1 MKIDQTVKRIA
12 DAQIRSVID
21 ISNATG
27 SQSGVIK
34 VNHNTYNV
42 SVGTDGKVDVSFRG
56 GWFNFLRK
64 NSLDRMR
71 KAMQT
76 QYTQFKRDYDA
87 TVSRPDVYDSFE
99 DQFSP
104 AVKTAR
110 NGTDA
115 VITNR
120 FGADAEHQEVVLYG
134 FGDVREMVADKLEQR
149 NVNFTSIDY
158 YNNQFGIDP
167 KTLSFD
173 TLPGILDGIKN
184 GTLKI
189 VDGTDNIVP
198 REKLERWGRFLH
210 DHAGKIDIFAKIRQ
224 YKTAAENPR
233 AFKRETGWVGEAA
246 RKGIDRMM
254 ESLIRKNIP
263 GDTLRIAGEY
273 MLADKDITAL
283 SYFFQE
289 LAARDGKA
297 SKDELKALIMEGL
310 GYAGYESTSPEFV
323 EDLLSIATKVMRN
336 MVFRQT
342 SKLGLEF
349 FKQEGTPVMFQWSNH
364 EGVSLENCEKT
375 ITNTWWKNE
384 RDSVHNHY
392 GATIT
397 FSEMRHVMKMQ
408 AAPDGNP
415 PDILK
420 VYGMRV

>member
-1 MKIDQTVKRIA
+1 MKIDQTVNRIA
-12 DAQIRSVID
+12 DAQFRSVVD
-21 ISNATG
+21 LSHATG
-27 SQSGVIK
+27 KQSGVIK
-34 VNHNTYNV
+34 VNHNTYNI

-56 GWFNFLRK
+56 GWFNFLRR

-71 KAMQT
+71 QAMQA
-76 QYTQFKRDYDA
+76 QYDQFKHDYDA
-87 TVSRPDVYDSFE
+87 TVRRPDDYDSVE

-104 AVKTAR
+104 AIKTAR
-110 NGTDA
+110 NETET

-120 FGADAEHQEVVLYG
+120 FGADAGHQEVVLYG
-134 FGDVREMVADKLEQR
+134 FGDVREMVADKLEQH
-149 NVNFTSIDY
+149 NVNFTSVDY

-173 TLPGILDGIKN
+173 TLPGILNDVKN

-189 VDGTDNIVP
+189 VDGKDNIVP
-198 REKLERWGRFLH
+198 REKLERWGQFLH
-210 DHAGKIDIFAKIRQ
+210 QNAEKLDIFAKIRQ
-224 YKTAAENPR
+224 YKAAAEKPR
-233 AFKRETGWVGEAA
+233 MFKGSTGWLGEAA

-254 ESLIRKNIP
+254 EALIRKNIP
-263 GDTLRIAGEY
+263 GDMLRIAGEY
-273 MLADKDITAL
+273 KLTDRDITAL

-297 SKDELKALIMEGL
+297 SKEDLKTLMMEGL
-310 GYAGYESTSPEFV
+310 GYAGYKSTSPRFI
-323 EDLLSIATKVMRN
+323 DSLLMIATKVMCN

-364 EGVSLENCEKT
+364 EGVSLENSEKT
-375 ITNTWWKNE
+375 IKNTWWKDE

-408 AAPDGNP
+408 DELGGNP

-420 VYGMRV
+420 VYGKSV

>member
-1 MKIDQTVKRIA
+1 MKIDQTVKHIA

-21 ISNATG
+21 LSNATG
-27 SQSGVIK
+27 RQSGVIK

-42 SVGTDGKVDVSFRG
+42 SVGRNGKVDVSFRG
-56 GWFNFLRK
+56 GWFNFWRK
-64 NSLDRMR
+64 DSLDRMR
-71 KAMQT
+71 HAMQT
-76 QYTQFKRDYDA
+76 QYDQFKRDYDA
-87 TVSRPDVYDSFE
+87 TVTRPDDVDAFE

-104 AVKTAR
+104 AIKTAR

-120 FGADAEHQEVVLYG
+120 FGADAGHQEVVLYG
-134 FGDVREMVADKLEQR
+134 FGDVREMVADKLEQH

-173 TLPGILDGIKN
+173 TLPGILDGIRN

-189 VDGTDNIVP
+189 VGGDDGIVP

-210 DHAGKIDIFAKIRQ
+210 DHAGKIDIFAKINH
-224 YKTAAENPR
+224 YKTVAENPR
-233 AFKRETGWVGEAA
+233 AFKRATGWVGEAA

-263 GDTLRIAGEY
+263 GDELRIAGEY
-273 MLADKDITAL
+273 KLTDKDITAL
-283 SYFFQE
+283 SYLFQE
-289 LAARDGKA
+289 LATRDGRV
-297 SKDELKALIMEGL
+297 SKDERKALMMKGL
-310 GYAGYESTSPEFV
+310 GYAGYESTTPEFV
-323 EDLLSIATKVMRN
+323 EDLLSIASKVMRN

-364 EGVSLENCEKT
+364 EGVSLEGGEKT
-375 ITNTWWKNE
+375 IMNTWWKDD

-408 AAPDGNP
+408 VAPDGNP